1 MSRRQPLLGS
11 GSGQGAEL
19 GSVKSRGRPKAPM
32 FAKYE
37 EACKNQLS
45 GAKERVSG
53 IKYSNNPGAARA
65 AARRAVAT
73 ETLAAQRMGGRR
85 AEGGGVKR
93 DARITG

>member
-1 MSRRQPLLGS
+1 M
-11 GSGQGAEL
+11 
-19 GSVKSRGRPKAPM
+19 KSRGRPKAPM

-85 AEGGGVKR
+85 AEGGGVEEHETRGGRVEGVKR
-93 DARITG
+93 EAGGRCRRVR